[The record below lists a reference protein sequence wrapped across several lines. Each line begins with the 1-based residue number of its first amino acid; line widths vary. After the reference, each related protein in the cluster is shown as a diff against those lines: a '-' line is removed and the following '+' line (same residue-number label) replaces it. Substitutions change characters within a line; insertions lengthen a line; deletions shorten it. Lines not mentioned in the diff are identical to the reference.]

1 MNGPEFPADHWCFLD
16 MQVATQSAPM
26 SRQQRDPEPKSLQL
40 IRRIL
45 HDARVRRRGPK
56 ETFEAFEVRLH
67 QELQDVERELLA
79 EDLQRADVDAEAIV
93 VQGNT
98 LRRVIRSEQTYM
110 TAAGPVSVLRTLYKD
125 RSDPAERAV
134 VPMELRAGIVAG
146 FWTPSAASQAAW
158 VVAQMTPKTGEELF
172 RRLGNMAP
180 SKSTLDRLPKE
191 LAERVNDDRAS
202 FEAELR
208 DAMVVPERATTVM
221 VSLDGVLAPMNDGDA
236 VEKKAKTAARGQI
249 AKGPAGY
256 REVGCATLSFYDGD
270 GDCLAAVRMA
280 RMPEPHKASLKKSL
294 LAELKCA
301 LDRRPD
307 LTIVKAAD
315 GAVDNWT
322 FLRDEVPAGVEVV
335 DFFHA
340 AEHLSEAVASVY
352 GVGTVETRRKFAD
365 LRHVLLEDP
374 DGATKVIRA
383 LAYLLR
389 KYPGNK
395 DVAKQLAYFRKRR
408 QLMRYAELRQQ
419 GLPIGTGLTE
429 AACKTL
435 VTQRMKQSGMRW
447 GQTGGQ
453 AILNLRGWVQSDR
466 FDHAWAMLAAAYRME
481 VTLLNNVVPLR
492 PNHHENQREAASR

>member
-1 MNGPEFPADHWCFLD
+1 M
-16 MQVATQSAPM
+16 
-26 SRQQRDPEPKSLQL
+26 QL

-45 HDARVRRRGPK
+45 DDAGVRRRGPK

-67 QELQDVERELLA
+67 QSMQAVERELLA

-93 VQGNT
+93 VHGTT
-98 LRRVIRSEQTYM
+98 LRRALRSEQTYM
-110 TAAGPVSVLRTLYKD
+110 TAAGPVSVMRTLYKD

-146 FWTPSAASQAAW
+146 FWTPNAANQAAW
-158 VVAQMTPKTGEELF
+158 IVAQMTPKTGEDLL
-172 RRLGNMAP
+172 RRMGNMAP

-191 LAERVNDDRAS
+191 LAERVNDDRAG

-208 DAMVVPERATTVM
+208 DAMIVPERATTVM
-221 VSLDGVLAPMNDGDA
+221 VSLDGVLAPMNDGGA

-256 REVGCATLSFYDGD
+256 REVGCATLSFYDED

-301 LDRRPD
+301 LDQRPD

-315 GAVDNWT
+315 GAIDNWT
-322 FLRDEVPAGVEVV
+322 FLHEEVPDGVEVV

-340 AEHLSEAVASVY
+340 AEHLHDAIAAAY
-352 GVGTVETRRKFAD
+352 GVATVETQRRFAD

-383 LAYLLR
+383 LTYLR
-389 KYPGNK
+389 NKHPGKK
-395 DVAKQLAYFRKRR
+395 DIAKELAYFRKRR
-408 QLMRYAELRQQ
+408 HLMRYAELRER
-419 GLPIGTGLTE
+419 GLPIGTGVME

-447 GQTGGQ
+447 SPTGGQ
-453 AILNLRGWVQSDR
+453 AILNLRGWVQSER
-466 FDHAWAMLAAAYRME
+466 FDHAWAMLAAAYRTE

-492 PNHHENQREAASR
+492 ASPL